1 MRKIERQMLQ
11 AINTPGQDLTSSN
24 TKVRWSDDQSFV
36 EVFLNDNIIASVN
49 WTTNCIAVS
58 DAGWQT
64 TTTKSRLN
72 ALLQGLGNRARIWQ
86 KDFIWHLERGL
97 DATESYVTEMQ
108 RGHAYCVSL

>member
-11 AINTPGQDLTSSN
+11 AINTPGLDMTVSN
-24 TKVRWSDDQSFV
+24 TKVRWSDDQSRTDV
-36 EVFLNDNIIASVN
+36 YLHDNLIATIRWDSQDM
-49 WTTNCIAVS
+49 WIG

-97 DATESYVTEMQ
+97 DATESYVVEMD
-108 RGHAYCVSL
+108 RNDCYAISL

>member
-11 AINTPGQDLTSSN
+11 AVNTPGMDLTTAN
-24 TKVRWSDDQSFV
+24 TKVRWQGDSYT
-36 EVFLNDNIIASVN
+36 EIYLHDNLIASIN
-49 WTTNCIAVS
+49 WSTNCIAIS

-97 DATESYVTEMQ
+97 DATESYVTEMN
-108 RGHAYCVSL
+108 RGLAYVVSL